1 MSSNNPPSSPNLP
14 LSDTILLQSSKDKQT
29 SSKLKKQAIESNHN
43 YNYAKDY
50 TPTKQKP
57 SDDDDVVR
65 ENDIEND
72 IDGGEN
78 DGIAGENDDSG
89 IEENTEG
96 INPVKMKSLGGGS
109 IHTEVESD
117 VSPAALSAVA
127 LLNDSDDD
135 NKNNEQEPE
144 SIVEAPDSLDLADDV
159 SSLQGVKLVDEE
171 LGSTNQDTPTID
183 KAVIP
188 IPSNTADPSSTQQQQ
203 QQQQQQEED
212 NETSQ
217 FLTSRRKCRYLT
229 LFTILF
235 LLISII
241 AISLGITIDHTST
254 NINKSTIYIELPTST
269 PTNTPSWSIRPTSSP
284 SDVPTVSP
292 SLSSMPSVAPSVS
305 VLPSWT
311 PSVVPS
317 LSSAPTLSPSGEP
330 TAEVRVLMY
339 MCYVLCLVDWCLFP
353 ISCCLTHV
361 NLSQLSQHS
370 MSMIQ
375 IAINYTLGISITI
388 PVGISDCYSFTKSF
402 R

>member
-1 MSSNNPPSSPNLP
+1 MSSSNNNPPSNNNLP

-57 SDDDDVVR
+57 SDDDERVVT
-65 ENDIEND
+65 END

-89 IEENTEG
+89 IEENTAA
-96 INPVKMKSLGGGS
+96 INPAVKMKSLGGGS
-109 IHTEVESD
+109 IDKDES
-117 VSPAALSAVA
+117 VSPAALSAAA

-135 NKNNEQEPE
+135 NNEQQDPE
-144 SIVEAPDSLDLADDV
+144 SIVEAPDSSDLPDDV

-171 LGSTNQDTPTID
+171 LGSTNQDPQTIEEG
-183 KAVIP
+183 VSP
-188 IPSNTADPSSTQQQQ
+188 IPSSPDPSPS
-203 QQQQQQEED
+203 QED
-212 NETSQ
+212 IETSQ
-217 FLTSRRKCRYLT
+217 FLTSRRRCRYLT
-229 LFTILF
+229 LFTLLF
-235 LLISII
+235 LTISII
-241 AISLGITIDHTST
+241 AITLGITIDHTST
-254 NINKSTIYIELPTST
+254 NINKSSIYIELPTVS

-305 VLPSWT
+305 MLPSWAPSEA
-311 PSVVPS
+311 PSV
-317 LSSAPTLSPSGEP
+317 SAMPTLSPSGEP

-353 ISCCLTHV
+353 FSYLTHIEISTLIISIHDT
-361 NLSQLSQHS
+361 NL
-370 MSMIQ
+370 
-375 IAINYTLGISITI
+375 AINDTLRISITI
-388 PVGISDCYSFTKSF
+388 PIGISDCYSFPKSI